1 MKLFT
6 KAALAGA
13 VALASFWTASVQ
25 AQTVSISTLP
35 PGSINNVQTQA
46 IAKVVQEKAGM
57 QMRVITFN
65 SPAASMGAVQAGEA
79 AFTFMSN
86 DEVGIAVRGKDEHTG
101 KPLDKLQL
109 AVTVFPFKVGV
120 LVRDDSDIKT
130 VADLKGKRFPTGWQ
144 GFPQGIALSNAIL
157 ATAGLS
163 LDDVDGVPT
172 ANLLRAADD
181 FKAGRLDAT
190 VFAVGAPKMAEIDAS
205 VKIRFLSLDGSDQ
218 AKTAMA
224 GIRPEYTV
232 APQVPLPHL
241 NGVKGETNLMQYAMT
256 VAASKDVDEE
266 TVYKVVKAI
275 HENKEGLVAAHPSF
289 NAMNPDNIAVQQAD
303 VTYHPG
309 AVRYYKEI
317 GIWKGE

>member
-1 MKLFT
+1 MNVFS

-13 VALASFWTASVQ
+13 VALASSWAMSAQ

-46 IAKVVQEKAGM
+46 IAKVVQEKAGI

-79 AFTFMSN
+79 GFTFMSN
-86 DEVGIAVRGKDEHTG
+86 DEVGIAVRGKDEHAG
-101 KPLDKLQL
+101 KPLDKLEL
-109 AVTVFPFKVGV
+109 AATVFPFKVGV

-163 LDDVDGVPT
+163 LEDTDGVPT
-172 ANLLRAADD
+172 VNLLRAADD

-205 VKIRFLSLDGSDQ
+205 VKIRFLSLDDSEQ

-224 GIRPEYTV
+224 AIRPEYTV
-232 APQVPLPHL
+232 APQKPLPHL
-241 NGVKGETNLMQYAMT
+241 NGVIGDTNLMQYAMT
-256 VAASKDVDEE
+256 VAASSDVDEE

-289 NAMNPDNIAVQQAD
+289 NAMNPDNISVLQTD
-303 VTYHPG
+303 VKYHPG
-309 AVRYYKEI
+309 AIRYYKEI

>member
-224 GIRPEYTV
+224 AIRPEYTV

>member
-1 MKLFT
+1 MNLFS

-13 VALASFWTASVQ
+13 VAFASLWTASVQ

-86 DEVGIAVRGKDEHTG
+86 DEVGIAVRGKDEHEG

-120 LVRDDSDIKT
+120 FVRDDSDIKT

-144 GFPQGIALSNAIL
+144 GFPQGIALSNAVL
-157 ATAGLS
+157 STAGLS

-190 VFAVGAPKMAEIDAS
+190 IFAIGAPKMAEIDAS
-205 VKIRFLSLDGSDQ
+205 VKIRFLSLDNTDE

-224 GIRPEYTV
+224 AIRPEYTI
-232 APQVPLPHL
+232 ASQAPLPHL
-241 NGVKGETNLMQYAMT
+241 NGVIGETNLMQYAMT
-256 VAASKDVDEE
+256 VAASADVDEE
-266 TVYKVVKAI
+266 TVYQVVKAI

-303 VTYHPG
+303 VPFHPG
-309 AVRYYKEI
+309 AIRYYKEV